1 MRLPLRQRNLNSRNS
16 MAMMTVGILACCF
29 SQVADARAIIIY
41 NSLHRGES
49 APARTWAIA
58 TSVVAF
64 IAEIATLGILW
75 LVGARLLTARR
86 TSRSLGK
93 DGEFVEEEE
102 MDDVSEVRPLSARA
116 QKVLWIIFSSFLV
129 CAPLFLVIYYP
140 IFAIQALSPWYFQQ
154 YAQEPNKSAVLSGTV
169 SLLSNL
175 ADISVAGTFMALIYH
190 HRHIVFQ
197 SLSVTAWKTC
207 LDTMLGVGMVVLT
220 IAEVAFSYRT
230 STTATFK
237 SIHHAFV
244 ALYCI
249 FIMNIFLS
257 AFHLSKKLR
266 ESGIDDTVCFNLLI
280 ICLNSML
287 TNLLLLSR
295 SSFFRCISL
304 ASHFYCLKLY
314 FALFP
319 TL

>member
-1 MRLPLRQRNLNSRNS
+1 
-16 MAMMTVGILACCF
+16 MTMISVGILACCF
-29 SQVADARAIIIY
+29 SQVAEARAIIIY

-75 LVGARLLTARR
+75 LIGARFLTAGRI
-86 TSRSLGK
+86 SRSLGK
-93 DGEFVEEEE
+93 DGEFVEEE

-116 QKVLWIIFSSFLV
+116 QKILWFIFSSFLV
-129 CAPLFLVIYYP
+129 CAPLFLAIYYP

-154 YAQEPNKSAVLSGTV
+154 YAQEPNKFVALSGTV
-169 SLLSNL
+169 GLLSNI

-190 HRHIVFQ
+190 HHHIVFQ
-197 SLSVTAWKTC
+197 SLSATAWKTC
-207 LDTMLGVGMVVLT
+207 LDTMLGVGMLVLT
-220 IAEVAFSYRT
+220 IAEVAFSFRT
-230 STTATFK
+230 STTATFER
-237 SIHHAFV
+237 IHHAFV

-266 ESGIDDTVCFNLLI
+266 ESGIDDTVCSNWLI
-280 ICLNSML
+280 IPLN
-287 TNLLLLSR
+287 
-295 SSFFRCISL
+295 
-304 ASHFYCLKLY
+304 
-314 FALFP
+314 
-319 TL
+319 